1 MPTPKKPGRGRF
13 EIIAEPNWVDLV
25 ARAAKEMGHGSASAY
40 ARIAINKQLRAD
52 GYDPMAAPA
61 RPRGRPRKGS
71 DQAGGTTAPAPE
83 TTPRPNR
90 KGR

>member
-13 EIIAEPNWVDLV
+13 EIIAEPDWVDLV

-52 GYDPMAAPA
+52 GYDPTAAPA

-71 DQAGGTTAPAPE
+71 DQTGGTTAPAPE
-83 TTPRPNR
+83 TTPRSKG